1 MAQAHSVHGHGDDHT
16 DPAGQSHG
24 SFRSYV
30 IGFVLSVILTA
41 AAFWAVM
48 SHTMSPAAAVTT
60 IFILAVVQIGVHLG
74 FFFHLNFRSEQRW
87 NVTAFAFA
95 VVVIFIVI
103 GGSLWII
110 HNMTDRM
117 MDHTPTGPLPT
128 LQEQP

>member
-1 MAQAHSVHGHGDDHT
+1 MDHSAHGHSHVDA
-16 DPAGQSHG
+16 AGASHG
-24 SFRSYV
+24 SYTSYA

-48 SHTMSPAAAVTT
+48 SHSMSPGATVTT
-60 IFILAVVQIGVHLG
+60 IVILAIVQIFVHLV
-74 FFFHLNFRSEQRW
+74 FFLHLNFSSEQRW

-95 VVVIFIVI
+95 ALVVLIVI

-117 MDHTPTGPLPT
+117 MPQMQQQLPGLT
-128 LQEQP
+128 QQQG